1 MLRHFIAL
9 LIALLKFV
17 AEGVADI
24 DQGAPIKLDL

>member
-1 MLRHFIAL
+1 MLRHF
-9 LIALLKFV
+9 IALLKFV